1 MSFTEIRIADLGVI
15 DRAVLE
21 LGSGLSVITGETG
34 AGKTMLLTGLGLILG
49 EKADPKEV
57 RTGAERAY
65 VEGRLALEDTLIR
78 NRVQDAGGELDDDE
92 LLISRSVVAG
102 GRSRAFLGG
111 RSVPQAVLGEIA
123 QDMVTVH
130 GQSDQIRL
138 RTAAR
143 QRTALDDFGGQTLAA
158 ALRNYRAAWSEFGA
172 VGTELAELK
181 DQRTQRL
188 TEAQMLRTALAEIA
202 EAEISAG
209 EEETLKQRIERL
221 THSEDLLHAAQ
232 GAHQLLSDTS
242 SGLGSAGIGSSGID
256 SGIASSG
263 AASPGIALLV
273 EDVRKMLAD
282 AAEHDPQLG
291 EYAKRAA
298 EIGYLVADLAADL
311 ASYSADIDTDPGE
324 LTAAHER
331 LALITGL
338 LRQHAAE
345 SSEEVLAWA
354 ENAQKRFLELDRDD
368 VRVEELAARLKEL
381 DSELE
386 ASATELTR
394 LRATAAKELQ
404 ELVTTELHSLAMP
417 DAQFTVEMTSVER
430 GPHGADE
437 ISFLLA
443 AHRGAPLRP
452 LGQGASGGE
461 LSRVMLALEVALA
474 TRRLHRQHTFVF
486 DEVDAGVGGQA
497 AVEVG
502 RRLAKLARNSQVLVV
517 THLPQVAAFAD
528 HHLVVTKETAAGA
541 STATTVQ
548 RVTDEER
555 VTELARMLSG
565 QADSGTA
572 RQHAAELLAL
582 AAAAD

>member
-21 LGSGLSVITGETG
+21 LGPGLSVITGETG

-57 RTGAERAY
+57 RAGAQRAY
-65 VEGRLALEDTLIR
+65 VEGRLALQDALIR
-78 NRVQDAGGELDDDE
+78 NRVEDVGGELDDDE

-123 QDMVTVH
+123 QELVTVH

-158 ALRNYRAAWSEFGA
+158 ALRDYRAAWSEFGA

-188 TEAQMLRTALAEIA
+188 TEAQMLRTALGEIA

-232 GAHQLLSDTS
+232 RAHQLLSDTS
-242 SGLGSAGIGSSGID
+242 SGVASSSIGSTSIGESGV
-256 SGIASSG
+256 ASS
-263 AASPGIALLV
+263 ASPGIALSV
-273 EDVRKMLAD
+273 EDVRKTLAD

-345 SSEEVLAWA
+345 SSEELLAWA
-354 ENAQKRFLELDRDD
+354 ENAQKRFLELDGDD
-368 VRVEELAARLKEL
+368 ARLEELAARLKEL
-381 DSELE
+381 DAQLE

-394 LRATAAKELQ
+394 LRTTAAKELQ
-404 ELVTTELHSLAMP
+404 QLVTTELHSLAMP
-417 DAQFTVEMTSVER
+417 DAQFTVELTPVER

-474 TRRLHRQHTFVF
+474 TRRLDRQHTFVF

-582 AAAAD
+582 AAAVD